1 MSKDSTTVEDGVR
14 HCCELLSDLC
24 EYSDDV
30 ILQAI
35 EYLTENSDI
44 DVAIIVSAALSY
56 NHREQEKYNGE
67 Y

>member
-1 MSKDSTTVEDGVR
+1 MSKNNTTTQDGIH

-30 ILQAI
+30 ILQAL

-44 DVAIIVSAALSY
+44 DVAIIVLAALSY
-56 NHREQEKYNGE
+56 NHRQQEE
-67 Y
+67 YDGGY

>member
-1 MSKDSTTVEDGVR
+1 MSKDSTTVEAGVR

-24 EYSDDV
+24 EYSDNV

-35 EYLTENSDI
+35 DYTAKNTNVNI
-44 DVAIIVSAALSY
+44 AIVISAALSY
-56 NHREQEKYNGE
+56 NHIQQEEHNGG